1 MIMKKIKNI
10 PEKNPFKVPENYFE
24 EVNRK
29 IISATVGIER
39 ETKKI
44 SMYNRFRPYL
54 LIAASVTGL
63 ILITY
68 SVRTVVTHSRNN
80 TNLSESYYDEEYQ
93 EYLNE
98 IDIADL
104 EEKTA
109 SLIEFEEGPM
119 VSKSD
124 IIDYLMLE
132 NIEIEEIYE
141 QL

>member
-1 MIMKKIKNI
+1 MIMKKFKDI
-10 PEKNPFKVPENYFE
+10 PDKNPFKVPDNYFE

-29 IISATVGIER
+29 IISATVGIEQ

-68 SVRTVVTHSRNN
+68 SALTVFNNNRNSN
-80 TNLSESYYDEEYQ
+80 KLSESYYNEDYQ
-93 EYLNE
+93 LYLNE
-98 IDIADL
+98 LDIATL
-104 EEKTA
+104 EDNTA
-109 SLIEFEEGPM
+109 SLIQLEEGPD
-119 VSKSD
+119 VSKSE
-124 IIDYLMLE
+124 IIDYLLQE

>member
-1 MIMKKIKNI
+1 MKKLKNI

-29 IISATVGIER
+29 IISATVGIEQ

-44 SMYNRFRPYL
+44 SLYNRFRPYL

-68 SVRTVVTHSRNN
+68 SVRTVVNN
-80 TNLSESYYDEEYQ
+80 NRSNNKLSESYYNEDYQ
-93 EYLNE
+93 LYLNE
-98 IDIADL
+98 LDIVAL
-104 EEKTA
+104 EENTS
-109 SLIEFEEGPM
+109 SLIQFEEGPN
-119 VSKSD
+119 VSKSE
-124 IIDYLMLE
+124 IIDYLLLE
-132 NIEIEEIYE
+132 NIEINEIYE

>member
-1 MIMKKIKNI
+1 MKKMRNI

-29 IISATVGIER
+29 ILSATVGIEQ

-54 LIAASVTGL
+54 LIAASVIGM

-68 SVRTVVTHSRNN
+68 SVRTVVTRNGHN
-80 TNLSESYYDEEYQ
+80 TSLSESYSDVDYQ

-98 IDIADL
+98 IDIVEL

-109 SLIEFEEGPM
+109 SIIEFEERPM
-119 VSKSD
+119 LSKSD
-124 IIDYLMLE
+124 IIDYLLLE